1 MPELFNFTIIFLLP
15 FPNQV
20 EPIIQ
25 AGHVGMVHHM
35 LLCDCGNG
43 LSTQYLNYSGE
54 CYGPNMPPAITRCAG
69 FSAIAAWA
77 IGGKV
82 SCLAYCGY

>member
-1 MPELFNFTIIFLLP
+1 MIFFSP

-35 LLCDCGNG
+35 LLYDCGNG
-43 LSTQYLNYSGE
+43 FSRQYLNYSGE
-54 CYGPNMPPAITRCAG
+54 CYGPDMPPAITQCAG

-82 SCLAYCGY
+82 SNLACYGH